1 MEPLPRVHV
10 LVVNYGGWSDTL
22 ECLESVFRLDYPDFR
37 VIVCDNG
44 SRDGSLEQ
52 IEAWADGRLT
62 ATPSPNERLRPLSQ
76 PPVHKPLSRAKYER
90 AEAEQGG
97 MESGDARLVL
107 VQTGANLGFAGGNN
121 VGLRYLLARAE
132 SGYVWLLNN
141 DTVVAPDALKKLV
154 DVAQADPAI
163 GVVGARL
170 SDYISPD
177 VLQAAGGGRIRR
189 WHGVGRPWT
198 DEKNGGGDP
207 ARIAEGLDYITG
219 ASMLIPL
226 RVLKP
231 VGLLDERY
239 FAYSEEADWC
249 FRVRAAGFRLAYCP
263 TAHVWHKEGRSIG
276 RGSPLQDYY
285 IERNALMLVRR
296 FFAPFLPL
304 AIPYSMYRSLLPK
317 LVRGEWDRAAAVLR
331 AYRDFARVS

>member
-1 MEPLPRVHV
+1 MARVPRVHV
-10 LVVNYGGWSDTL
+10 LLVNYGGWPDTL

-44 SRDGSLEQ
+44 STDGSLDRIQ
-52 IEAWADGRLT
+52 AWADGRL
-62 ATPSPNERLRPLSQ
+62 AAPSTEDERLRRLSC
-76 PPVHKPLSRAKYER
+76 PPVQKPLSYETYDRAG
-90 AEAEQGG
+90 AEQGG
-97 MESGDARLVL
+97 SESSDARLVL
-107 VQTGANLGFAGGNN
+107 VQSGANLGFAGGNN

-132 SGYVWLLNN
+132 GGYVWLLNN
-141 DTVVAPDALKKLV
+141 DTVVACDALRKLV
-154 DVAQADPAI
+154 EVAEADPTI

-170 SDYISPD
+170 SDYRSPD

-189 WHGVGRPWT
+189 WHGVGRPYT
-198 DEKNGGGDP
+198 DENGDGDC
-207 ARIAEGLDYITG
+207 AKIAERLDYITG

-226 RVLKP
+226 RVVEH

-249 FRVRAAGFRLAYCP
+249 FRMRAAGFRLAYCP
-263 TAHVWHKEGRSIG
+263 SAHVWHKEGKSIG

-317 LVRGEWDRAAAVLR
+317 LVRGEWDRAAAVAR
-331 AYRDFARVS
+331 AYRDFARVP